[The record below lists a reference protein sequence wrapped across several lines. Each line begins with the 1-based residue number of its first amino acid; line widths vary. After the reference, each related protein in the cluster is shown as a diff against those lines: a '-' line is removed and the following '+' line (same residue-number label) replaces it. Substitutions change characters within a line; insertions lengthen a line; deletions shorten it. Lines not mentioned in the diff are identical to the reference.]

1 MTTVLSRGTVTG
13 GKQRA
18 TFFGGAEVL
27 NFLGIGPGELL
38 FILLLALII
47 FGPRRLPEIGKT
59 LGKSIREFR
68 QASQELTQQF
78 QEELQA
84 ASDEIQATSDAL
96 KGDTGEDNQGVGQ
109 SAQELEG

>member
-1 MTTVLSRGTVTG
+1 M
-13 GKQRA
+13 
-18 TFFGGAEVL
+18 

-68 QASQELTQQF
+68 EASQELTEQF

-84 ASDEIQATSDAL
+84 AADEIRAAPDAL
-96 KGDTGEDNQGVGQ
+96 KGDTGEDDQGVGR
-109 SAQELEG
+109 SAKELQG